1 MELYVH
7 VPFCKRKCRYCDFAS
22 WAGREDWIPAY
33 VDAVLTEAHSAH
45 DALGT
50 QSMETAFLGG
60 GTPSLLPPE
69 ELTRLL
75 QGVFSLFPLEADA
88 EFTSECNPGT
98 LTAAWLEAAQAA
110 GVNRLSMGMQAGQP
124 HLLHMLGRIH
134 TFTDVE
140 TSVKLARAAGIRN
153 LNLDLMFG
161 LPGQT
166 LNDWA
171 ETLDMALSLHPE
183 HLSCYGL
190 IPEEGTQL
198 GDAILAEEV
207 PLPAEDAER
216 AMYDMTLTRLA
227 AAGFEQ
233 YEISNFAKPGCACRH
248 NLGYWR
254 QTPYLGLGPAAASML
269 PGRTPEEFSLRR
281 TNVRD
286 LAAYLRQSHQ
296 GRFQPAEE
304 ESVSP
309 AEARF
314 ETMMLGLRTT
324 KGVNEAAFTAMHG
337 VALSDVY
344 GAKLAELETQ
354 GLLCHTGGWW
364 RLTRRGMDVQNGV
377 LVELMEG

>member
-227 AAGFEQ
+227 AAGLEQ

>member
-69 ELTRLL
+69 ALTRLL

-140 TSVKLARAAGIRN
+140 ASVKLARAAGIRN

-171 ETLDMALSLHPE
+171 EKLDMALSLHPE

-198 GDAILAEEV
+198 GDAILAGEV

-216 AMYDMTLTRLA
+216 TMYDMTLTRLA

-324 KGVNEAAFTAMHG
+324 KGVNEATFEAMHG
-337 VALSDVY
+337 VALADVY

>member
-45 DALGT
+45 DALGA

-140 TSVKLARAAGIRN
+140 VSVKLARAAGIRN

-198 GDAILAEEV
+198 GDAILAGEV
-207 PLPAEDAER
+207 PLPAEDTER

-324 KGVNEAAFTAMHG
+324 KGVNEATFEAMHG

>member
-22 WAGREDWIPAY
+22 WAEREDWIPAY
-33 VDAVLTEAHSAH
+33 VDAVLIRSAFSARRAGH
-45 DALGT
+45 TVHGDRLSGGRYALAAAARGADPAAAGRILSFSPGSGRGVYQRM
-50 QSMETAFLGG
+50 QS
-60 GTPSLLPPE
+60 
-69 ELTRLL
+69 R
-75 QGVFSLFPLEADA
+75 
-88 EFTSECNPGT
+88 T

-140 TSVKLARAAGIRN
+140 ASVKLARAAGIRN

-198 GDAILAEEV
+198 GDAILAGEV
-207 PLPAEDAER
+207 HLPAEDAER

-233 YEISNFAKPGCACRH
+233 YEISNFAKPGCA
-248 NLGYWR
+248 
-254 QTPYLGLGPAAASML
+254 
-269 PGRTPEEFSLRR
+269 
-281 TNVRD
+281 
-286 LAAYLRQSHQ
+286 
-296 GRFQPAEE
+296 
-304 ESVSP
+304 
-309 AEARF
+309 
-314 ETMMLGLRTT
+314 
-324 KGVNEAAFTAMHG
+324 
-337 VALSDVY
+337 LS
-344 GAKLAELETQ
+344 A
-354 GLLCHTGGWW
+354 
-364 RLTRRGMDVQNGV
+364 
-377 LVELMEG
+377 

>member
-75 QGVFSLFPLEADA
+75 QDVFSLFPLEADA

-140 TSVKLARAAGIRN
+140 ASVKLARAAGIRN

-198 GDAILAEEV
+198 GDAILAGEV
-207 PLPAEDAER
+207 PLPAEDTER

-314 ETMMLGLRTT
+314 ETMLLGLRTT
-324 KGVNEAAFTAMHG
+324 KGVNEATFEAMHG
-337 VALSDVY
+337 VALADVY
-344 GAKLAELETQ
+344 GTKLAELETQ

-377 LVELMEG
+377 LVELMEE

>member
-1 MELYVH
+1 
-7 VPFCKRKCRYCDFAS
+7 
-22 WAGREDWIPAY
+22 
-33 VDAVLTEAHSAH
+33 
-45 DALGT
+45 
-50 QSMETAFLGG
+50 
-60 GTPSLLPPE
+60 
-69 ELTRLL
+69 
-75 QGVFSLFPLEADA
+75 
-88 EFTSECNPGT
+88 
-98 LTAAWLEAAQAA
+98 
-110 GVNRLSMGMQAGQP
+110 MGMQAGQP

-140 TSVKLARAAGIRN
+140 ASVKLARAAGIRN

-198 GDAILAEEV
+198 GDAILAVEV
-207 PLPAEDAER
+207 PLPAEDTER

-269 PGRTPEEFSLRR
+269 PGRTPEEFCLRR

-337 VALSDVY
+337 VALADVY

>member
-1 MELYVH
+1 
-7 VPFCKRKCRYCDFAS
+7 
-22 WAGREDWIPAY
+22 
-33 VDAVLTEAHSAH
+33 
-45 DALGT
+45 
-50 QSMETAFLGG
+50 METAFLGG
-60 GTPSLLPPE
+60 GTPSLLPPK

-75 QGVFSLFPLEADA
+75 QGVFSLFPLESDA

-98 LTAAWLEAAQAA
+98 LTAAWLESAQAA

-124 HLLHMLGRIH
+124 QLLNMLGRIH

-140 TSVKLARAAGIRN
+140 ASVKLARAAGIRN

-171 ETLDMALSLHPE
+171 ETLDMALSLRPE

-190 IPEEGTQL
+190 IPEAGTQL
-198 GDAILAEEV
+198 GDAILAGEV

-269 PGRTPEEFSLRR
+269 PGRAPEEFCLRR
-281 TNVRD
+281 ANVRD
-286 LAAYLRQSHQ
+286 LAAYLRQGQQ

-324 KGVNEAAFTAMHG
+324 KGVNEAAFEAMHG
-337 VALSDVY
+337 VALADVY

-354 GLLCHTGGWW
+354 GLVCHTGGWW

>member
-69 ELTRLL
+69 ALTRLL

-140 TSVKLARAAGIRN
+140 VSVKLARAAGIRN

-198 GDAILAEEV
+198 GDAILAREV

-233 YEISNFAKPGCACRH
+233 YEISNFAKPGYACRH

>member
-22 WAGREDWIPAY
+22 WAGRKDWIPAY

-140 TSVKLARAAGIRN
+140 ASVKLARAAGIRN

-198 GDAILAEEV
+198 GDAILSGEV

-216 AMYDMTLTRLA
+216 AMYDMTLTRLT

-377 LVELMEG
+377 LVELMEE

>member
-45 DALGT
+45 DTLGT
-50 QSMETAFLGG
+50 QSMETVFLGG

-140 TSVKLARAAGIRN
+140 ASVKLARAAGIRN

-198 GDAILAEEV
+198 GDAILAGEV

-269 PGRTPEEFSLRR
+269 PGRTPEEFYLRR

-337 VALSDVY
+337 VALADVY

>member
-140 TSVKLARAAGIRN
+140 VSVKLARAAGIRN

-198 GDAILAEEV
+198 GDAILAGEV
-207 PLPAEDAER
+207 PLPAEDTER

-324 KGVNEAAFTAMHG
+324 KGVNEATFEAMHG

>member
-1 MELYVH
+1 
-7 VPFCKRKCRYCDFAS
+7 
-22 WAGREDWIPAY
+22 
-33 VDAVLTEAHSAH
+33 
-45 DALGT
+45 
-50 QSMETAFLGG
+50 
-60 GTPSLLPPE
+60 
-69 ELTRLL
+69 
-75 QGVFSLFPLEADA
+75 
-88 EFTSECNPGT
+88 
-98 LTAAWLEAAQAA
+98 
-110 GVNRLSMGMQAGQP
+110 
-124 HLLHMLGRIH
+124 
-134 TFTDVE
+134 
-140 TSVKLARAAGIRN
+140 
-153 LNLDLMFG
+153 
-161 LPGQT
+161 
-166 LNDWA
+166 
-171 ETLDMALSLHPE
+171 
-183 HLSCYGL
+183 
-190 IPEEGTQL
+190 
-198 GDAILAEEV
+198 
-207 PLPAEDAER
+207 
-216 AMYDMTLTRLA
+216 MYDMTLTRLA

-337 VALSDVY
+337 VALADVY
-344 GAKLAELETQ
+344 GTKLAELETQ

-377 LVELMEG
+377 LVELMEE

>member
-33 VDAVLTEAHSAH
+33 VDAVLTEARLAH

-60 GTPSLLPPE
+60 GTPSLLPPK

-140 TSVKLARAAGIRN
+140 ASVKLARAAGIRN

-198 GDAILAEEV
+198 GDAILAGEV

-227 AAGFEQ
+227 AADFEQ
-233 YEISNFAKPGCACRH
+233 YEISNFAKPGYACRH

-269 PGRTPEEFSLRR
+269 PGRTPEEFCLRR

-286 LAAYLRQSHQ
+286 LAVYLRQSHQ

-337 VALSDVY
+337 VALADVY

-377 LVELMEG
+377 LVELMEE

>member
-45 DALGT
+45 DALGP

-140 TSVKLARAAGIRN
+140 ASVKLARAAGIRN

-198 GDAILAEEV
+198 GDAILAGEV
-207 PLPAEDAER
+207 PLPAEDTER

-324 KGVNEAAFTAMHG
+324 KGVNEAAFAAMHG
-337 VALSDVY
+337 VALADVY
-344 GAKLAELETQ
+344 GSKLAELETQ

-377 LVELMEG
+377 LLELMEG

>member
-110 GVNRLSMGMQAGQP
+110 GINRLSMGMQAGQP

-140 TSVKLARAAGIRN
+140 ASVKLARAAGIRN

-198 GDAILAEEV
+198 GDAILAGEV

-216 AMYDMTLTRLA
+216 TMYDMTLTRLA

-269 PGRTPEEFSLRR
+269 PGRTPEEFCLRR

-354 GLLCHTGGWW
+354 GLVCHTGGWW

>member
-1 MELYVH
+1 
-7 VPFCKRKCRYCDFAS
+7 
-22 WAGREDWIPAY
+22 
-33 VDAVLTEAHSAH
+33 
-45 DALGT
+45 
-50 QSMETAFLGG
+50 METAFLGG
-60 GTPSLLPPE
+60 GTPSLLPPK

-124 HLLHMLGRIH
+124 HLLNLLGRIH

-171 ETLDMALSLHPE
+171 KTLDMALSLRPE

-190 IPEEGTQL
+190 IPEAGTQL
-198 GDAILAEEV
+198 GDAILAGEV

-269 PGRTPEEFSLRR
+269 PGRTPEEFCLRR

-286 LAAYLRQSHQ
+286 LAAYLRQGQQ
-296 GRFQPAEE
+296 GRFQPAEA

-324 KGVNEAAFTAMHG
+324 KGVNEATFEAMHG
-337 VALSDVY
+337 VALTDVY

-354 GLLCHTGGWW
+354 GLVCHTGGWW

>member
-7 VPFCKRKCRYCDFAS
+7 VPFFKRKCRYCDFAS

-69 ELTRLL
+69 ALTRLL

-161 LPGQT
+161 LPRQT

-198 GDAILAEEV
+198 GDAILAGEV

-233 YEISNFAKPGCACRH
+233 YEISNFAKPVCACRH

-269 PGRTPEEFSLRR
+269 PGRTPEEFCLRR

-286 LAAYLRQSHQ
+286 LAAYLRQGQQ

-337 VALSDVY
+337 VALTDVY
-344 GAKLAELETQ
+344 GTKLAELETQ

-377 LVELMEG
+377 LVELMDG

>member
-22 WAGREDWIPAY
+22 WAGREDWMPAY

-50 QSMETAFLGG
+50 QPMETAFLGG

-75 QGVFSLFPLEADA
+75 QGVFSLFPLKSDA

-124 HLLHMLGRIH
+124 HLLNLLGRIH

-140 TSVKLARAAGIRN
+140 ASVKLARAAGIRN

-171 ETLDMALSLHPE
+171 ETLDMALSLRPE

-190 IPEEGTQL
+190 IPEAGTQL
-198 GDAILAEEV
+198 GDAILAGEV

-269 PGRTPEEFSLRR
+269 PGRAPEEFCLRR

-286 LAAYLRQSHQ
+286 LAAYLRQGQ
-296 GRFQPAEE
+296 QDRFQPAEE

-324 KGVNEAAFTAMHG
+324 KGVNEATFEAMHG
-337 VALSDVY
+337 VALADVY

-354 GLLCHTGGWW
+354 GLVCHTGGWW

>member
-33 VDAVLTEAHSAH
+33 VDAVLTEAHLAH

-140 TSVKLARAAGIRN
+140 ASVKLARAAGIRN

-216 AMYDMTLTRLA
+216 AMYDMTLTRLS

-269 PGRTPEEFSLRR
+269 PGRTPEEFCLRR

-324 KGVNEAAFTAMHG
+324 KGVNEATFEAIHG
-337 VALSDVY
+337 VALADVY
-344 GAKLAELETQ
+344 GTKLAELETQ

-377 LVELMEG
+377 LVELMDG

>member
-22 WAGREDWIPAY
+22 WAGREDWMPAY

-50 QSMETAFLGG
+50 QPMETAFLGG
-60 GTPSLLPPE
+60 GTPSLLPPK

-75 QGVFSLFPLEADA
+75 QGVFSLFPLESDA

-124 HLLHMLGRIH
+124 HLLNLLGRIH

-140 TSVKLARAAGIRN
+140 ASVKLARAAGIRN

-171 ETLDMALSLHPE
+171 ETLDMALSLRPE

-190 IPEEGTQL
+190 IPEAGTQL
-198 GDAILAEEV
+198 GDAILAGEG

-269 PGRTPEEFSLRR
+269 PGRAPEEFCLRR

-286 LAAYLRQSHQ
+286 LAAYLRQGQQ

-324 KGVNEAAFTAMHG
+324 KGVNEATFEAMHG
-337 VALSDVY
+337 VALADVY

-354 GLLCHTGGWW
+354 GLVCHTGGWW

-377 LVELMEG
+377 LVELME

>member
-1 MELYVH
+1 MQSRH
-7 VPFCKRKCRYCDFAS
+7 ADSGMAGGSPKPRAS
-22 WAGREDWIPAY
+22 T
-33 VDAVLTEAHSAH
+33 VS
-45 DALGT
+45 
-50 QSMETAFLGG
+50 
-60 GTPSLLPPE
+60 
-69 ELTRLL
+69 
-75 QGVFSLFPLEADA
+75 
-88 EFTSECNPGT
+88 
-98 LTAAWLEAAQAA
+98 
-110 GVNRLSMGMQAGQP
+110 SMGMQAGQP

-140 TSVKLARAAGIRN
+140 ASVKLARAAGIRN

-198 GDAILAEEV
+198 GDAILAGEV
-207 PLPAEDAER
+207 PLPAEDTER

-281 TNVRD
+281 INVRD

-337 VALSDVY
+337 VALADVY
-344 GAKLAELETQ
+344 GTKLAELETQ

>member
-22 WAGREDWIPAY
+22 WAEREDWIPAY

-69 ELTRLL
+69 ALTRLL

-140 TSVKLARAAGIRN
+140 VSVKLARAAGIRN

-190 IPEEGTQL
+190 IPEAGTQL
-198 GDAILAEEV
+198 GDAILAGEV

-269 PGRTPEEFSLRR
+269 PSRTPEEFCLRR

-286 LAAYLRQSHQ
+286 LAAYLRQGQQ

-344 GAKLAELETQ
+344 GTKLAELETQ